1 MFGALPNSKQKRHNI
16 MCLRNSENEIRDP
29 EMKCQRQRP
38 NFFRRWRK
46 KSGLQHQR
54 LVDFSSI
61 ALDLVPARDI
71 A

>member
-1 MFGALPNSKQKRHNI
+1 MFGTLPNGKQKQRNVR
-16 MCLRNSENEIRDP
+16 CLPDSENEIRVP
-29 EMKCQRQRP
+29 ETKSQRQRP

-54 LVDFSSI
+54 LVNFSSI
-61 ALDLVPARDI
+61 ALDLIPTRDI

>member
-1 MFGALPNSKQKRHNI
+1 MFGALPNGKQKQRNVR
-16 MCLRNSENEIRDP
+16 CLPDSENEIRGP
-29 EMKCQRQRP
+29 EMKCKRQRP

-61 ALDLVPARDI
+61 ALDLIPARDI